1 MKTDKLNKENIKIGV
16 VTVLYNS
23 ETVLGDFFRSLAIQ
37 TYKNFV
43 LYVIDNHSPDN
54 SLIKAKELAS
64 KCEFE
69 TVFFPEKNN
78 WGVAKG
84 NNIGIRQAIVDGCS
98 HVLLSNNDIVLES
111 TTIELLIYGLL
122 TSSATMVVPKIYFYG
137 TDLIWAAGGK
147 FKLLWGRT
155 LHIGYKTKDIGQ
167 FDNVRQINYSPTC
180 FMLIDISVFE
190 RVGLMD
196 ELYFVYW
203 DDTDFVWRATQKN
216 KEKLFYIPSSKLWHK
231 ESTCTR
237 GAKGDFSI
245 RYSYRNLVYMLYKH
259 IPAWQ
264 RVGIIGYTKLKLL
277 VLLFMKRLSK
287 KQYRLA
293 LESLSEGK
301 KLYEIRLNEY

>member
-1 MKTDKLNKENIKIGV
+1 MKKINLDRKNIKIGI

-23 ETVLGDFFRSLAIQ
+23 GTVLDDFFKSLAIQ

-43 LYVIDNHSPDN
+43 LYVIDNNSPDD

-69 TVFFPEKNN
+69 TIFFPEKNN

-84 NNIGIRQAIVDGCS
+84 NNIGIKQAIIDGCS

-111 TTIELLIYGLL
+111 TTIELLLNGLL
-122 TSSATMVVPKIYFYG
+122 TSNVTMAVPKIYFYG

-167 FDNVRQINYSPTC
+167 FDNVYQINYSPTC
-180 FMLIDISVFE
+180 FMLIDISVFDK
-190 RVGLMD
+190 VGLMD

-203 DDTDFVWRATQKN
+203 DDTDFIWRATQKN
-216 KEKLFYIPSSKLWHK
+216 KEKLFYIPDSKLWHK
-231 ESTCTR
+231 ESTCTK
-237 GAKGDFSI
+237 GAKSDFSI
-245 RYSYRNLVYMLYKH
+245 RYFYRNLIYMLYKH
-259 IPAWQ
+259 IPAWK
-264 RVGIIGYTKLKLL
+264 RWRIIGYIKLKLQ
-277 VLLFMKRLSK
+277 VLLFIKKLSK
-287 KQYRLA
+287 MQYRLA

-301 KLYEIRLNEY
+301 KLYEKSLNEY